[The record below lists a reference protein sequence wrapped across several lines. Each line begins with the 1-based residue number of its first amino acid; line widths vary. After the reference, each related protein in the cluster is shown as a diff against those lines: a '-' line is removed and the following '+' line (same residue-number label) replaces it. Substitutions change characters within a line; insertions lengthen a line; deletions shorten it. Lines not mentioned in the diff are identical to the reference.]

1 MSRRRRRSPE
11 GRPADAVGPV
21 PEANPEPERDVAAD
35 VPPEVDPARDE
46 TTIDLL
52 VDEMAL
58 ARAQLDAGQP
68 GLAEGTLRQRIA
80 QREAQ
85 QPSADQE
92 LDALRTLLAEALWR
106 QGRLAS
112 ARASLD
118 AVSAGSPQ
126 RRLPIASL
134 IEAEALAAAGEPDR
148 AVGALERVISAI
160 GVERANELR
169 GGVTGR
175 LTWPL
180 PAELQPVPARPPRPP
195 WTDRPVEP
203 DVPSPAGDERT
214 ASALRRL
221 EEARAAYVAGD
232 LGRGDS
238 EMSIAVRVDPSLA
251 SDGIAILEPTLG
263 SQPAAERL
271 LLYGD
276 LLRAAGRQV
285 EANQAYDRA
294 ADRPV

>member
-1 MSRRRRRSPE
+1 MSKRRRRSPDSRQA
-11 GRPADAVGPV
+11 GVAGPA
-21 PEANPEPERDVAAD
+21 PEANPEPLRDVVAD
-35 VPPEVDPARDE
+35 MPPEVDPAPDE
-46 TTIDLL
+46 MIIDLL
-52 VDEMAL
+52 VDDMAL

-68 GLAEGTLRQRIA
+68 GLAEGTLRQRIG

-85 QPSADQE
+85 QPSGDEE
-92 LDALRTLLAEALWR
+92 LEALRTLLAEALWR

-160 GVERANELR
+160 GIERANELR
-169 GGVTGR
+169 GGVAGR

-195 WTDRPVEP
+195 WTDRPVETE
-203 DVPSPAGDERT
+203 VPSPAGDRA
-214 ASALRRL
+214 ASALLRL

-238 EMSIAVRVDPSLA
+238 EMSIAARVDPSLA
-251 SDGIAILEPTLG
+251 GDGIAILEPTLG
-263 SQPAAERL
+263 SQPAGERL
-271 LLYGD
+271 ILYGD

-285 EANQAYDRA
+285 EA
-294 ADRPV
+294 

>member
-1 MSRRRRRSPE
+1 MKRRRRRS
-11 GRPADAVGPV
+11 ADTSPTDVAGPV
-21 PEANPEPERDVAAD
+21 PSTDVGQ
-35 VPPEVDPARDE
+35 PEVGTDAGAAAGE
-46 TTIDLL
+46 ASGEMTIDLL

-68 GLAEGTLRQRIA
+68 GFAEGTLRARIA
-80 QREAQ
+80 TREAE
-85 QPSADQE
+85 QPAADEE

-118 AVSAGSPQ
+118 AVRPGSPQ

-148 AVGALERVISAI
+148 AVGALERVITAV
-160 GVERANELR
+160 GVDRANELR

-175 LTWPL
+175 LSWPL
-180 PAELQPVPARPPRPP
+180 PAELQPQPARPPRPP
-195 WTDRPVEP
+195 WTDRSAAPESQPAVE
-203 DVPSPAGDERT
+203 GERS
-214 ASALRRL
+214 ASALRRM

-251 SDGIAILEPTLG
+251 ADGIAILEPTLG
-263 SQPAAERL
+263 SQPGAERL

-276 LLRAAGRQV
+276 LLRAAGRLV

-294 ADRPV
+294 ADRPA